1 MSRES
6 GRRSSFGP
14 VRLTAAAGAMA
25 LLALAGCAT
34 SPASHDL
41 SVVARDA
48 STGATLEGVRFH
60 PHVATGGATIDDVVA
75 TTDAAGEAVF
85 PTSGGASTWIAI
97 RDGYEPL
104 LVKVRDDADGE
115 VEPAAAAEGVVV
127 PWSDVLASGMLELP
141 MTPITWRTVW
151 ISVVDSE
158 TGAPVARATV
168 VSESHPMLDVAGDG
182 SRFGTPVAVGTRT
195 DGSGVAMIDL
205 PSGSRCTV
213 DVVADGHAATQVVLD
228 PASPDGV
235 ASHTTVQ
242 LQAYR
247 YEPTRVV
254 VLDRGTGLPVAGAT
268 IRVGLLNPTTGERQ
282 HDSLWETDAEGMAV
296 VMKPAAGLGTLL
308 VEHDGRAQSDF
319 RILELHAT
327 EFNTVAIGADD
338 LD

>member
-6 GRRSSFGP
+6 RRRSSFGSI
-14 VRLTAAAGAMA
+14 RLTAAAGAMA
-25 LLALAGCAT
+25 LLALGGCAT
-34 SPASHDL
+34 SPTGRDL
-41 SVVARDA
+41 GVVARDA
-48 STGATLEGVRFH
+48 STGSTLEGVRFY
-60 PHVATGGATIDDVVA
+60 PHAVTADATAEDAVA

-85 PTSGGASTWIAI
+85 QTSGGTSAWFAI

-104 LVKVRDDADGE
+104 LVNVCDDESGE
-115 VEPAAAAEGVVV
+115 VGPATAEGVVV
-127 PWSDVLASGMLELP
+127 PWSDVLASGMLELS

-168 VSESHPMLDVAGDG
+168 VSESHPMLEIAGG
-182 SRFGTPVAVGTRT
+182 GPRFGTPAAVGTRT

-228 PASPDGV
+228 PASPDGI

-254 VLDRGTGLPVAGAT
+254 VLDRSTGLPVEGAT
-268 IRVGLLNPTTGERQ
+268 IRVGLLNPVTGERQ
-282 HDSLWETDAEGMAV
+282 HDSLWETDAEGVAV

-308 VEHDGRAQSDF
+308 VEHDGRAQTDF
-319 RILELHAT
+319 RVLEIHAT